1 MATKNAGKAKKGA
14 NTKRFVECRDG
25 SRYEIIRE
33 DAWGYWCDGTQFAKD
48 YPGLAIIDVVE
59 AEPIE
64 ESEEE

>member
-1 MATKNAGKAKKGA
+1 MAAKSAEKAKKGA

-48 YPGLAIIDVVE
+48 YPNLTIIDVVE

-64 ESEEE
+64 ESEAE